1 MHRHPYQTRPI
12 ARFDKS
18 RRVWDGWA
26 VGLWAWSILPVFW
39 ITDHSQPRSSS
50 TASKKSGAEKLGFL
64 LPAPLLIV
72 RYELWA
78 DSEPGGVHRIRYL
91 RCGWDEDIPPI
102 PCAVISEPLSDW
114 YIARFLC
121 CEKSSC
127 LSSFSLL
134 PWWQTSKAC
143 TAACGPNSRVVV

>member
-1 MHRHPYQTRPI
+1 L
-12 ARFDKS
+12 
-18 RRVWDGWA
+18 GCGA
-26 VGLWAWSILPVFW
+26 VGWSILPVFW

-64 LPAPLLIV
+64 LPAPVLIV

-91 RCGWDEDIPPI
+91 PCGWDEDIPPI
-102 PCAVISEPLSDW
+102 PCAVILEPLSDR

-121 CEKSSC
+121 CEKISC

-134 PWWQTSKAC
+134 RLVANIQNPHSSMRTKFASRCLMSPRGFVLLRLAC
-143 TAACGPNSRVVV
+143 S